1 VRLGSPEQQEAG
13 WNRFMGDLTPE
24 SRQWWME
31 TVRVSR
37 LLRFSILN
45 AGTQLFPEYGKLTT
59 GLLGEGTKRASWHLQ
74 LLVTEPKRG
83 EHMGQGRG
91 LGTALL
97 KEVEQ
102 HVRTFNCPAF
112 EDAI

>member
-1 VRLGSPEQQEAG
+1 
-13 WNRFMGDLTPE
+13 
-24 SRQWWME
+24 
-31 TVRVSR
+31 VSR
-37 LLRFSILN
+37 LLRSLILI

-74 LLVTEPKRG
+74 LLVTEPQRG
-83 EHMGQGRG
+83 EHEGQGRG

-102 HVRTFNCPAF
+102 HVRTFAQRSRTPS
-112 EDAI
+112 DGLMSGYQTGR